1 MFRDIGLAPTLLG
14 LLAAIDRER
23 DGSPRAY
30 SSDSKERDGEGGKG
44 GEGGER
50 GDGVRS
56 LGGRASSVSISKWA
70 PADLD
75 ELWNSEQRASLI
87 LAQVNF
93 ILEITS
99 NSHCGCRNLC
109 TIEYGNSSPSY

>member
-1 MFRDIGLAPTLLG
+1 MFRDIGLAPILLG

-30 SSDSKERDGEGGKG
+30 SSDSKDRDGEG

-50 GDGVRS
+50 GDGVRFG
-56 LGGRASSVSISKWA
+56 GGRASSVSISKWA

-87 LAQVNF
+87 LAQVN
-93 ILEITS
+93 INTEMLEITS
-99 NSHCGCRNLC
+99 NSHCGCRNFLFF
-109 TIEYGNSSPSY
+109 